1 MQQSIEPPV
10 HSGTSLTLF
19 HSLLPG
25 NLFKSAAG
33 LIRICWRRGLGF
45 RIAFFSSHVASQP
58 TTRRRPIV
66 SKARPPAAIKP
77 AAELGASSFLSQ
89 VIRGSCVASFHP
101 LKLWT
106 MLRVRCLRGGSR
118 GAEAAHLIGA
128 MVGIAVVFL
137 LFFIYLSFLSFS
149 FFFFAIKAHGAPP
162 PPKVPCA

>member
-1 MQQSIEPPV
+1 MQQSIEPPL

-128 MVGIAVVFL
+128 MVGIAVFFFTFFH
-137 LFFIYLSFLSFS
+137 LFVFS
-149 FFFFAIKAHGAPP
+149 FFFFFFLFF
-162 PPKVPCA
+162 CD